1 MLFDG
6 SCPMCAREVAF
17 LRTLKHAQ
25 RVNFADITAPAFS
38 PLPFTDKPLAALL
51 DEIHVHDASTG
62 VMHTRVD
69 AFRKLYGTLGYPF
82 LEFTRAWPFSA
93 AAEAA
98 YSFIARHKHRLA
110 FLFPPVK

>member
-1 MLFDG
+1 
-6 SCPMCAREVAF
+6 MCAREVAF
-17 LRTLKHAQ
+17 LRTLKHAP
-25 RVNFADITAPAFS
+25 RVNFTDITAPAFS
-38 PLPFTDKPLAALL
+38 PLPYTDKPLAALL
-51 DEIHVHDASTG
+51 DEMHVHDAATG

-98 YSFIARHKHRLA
+98 YTFIARHKHRLA
-110 FLFPPVK
+110 FLFPPVKQ